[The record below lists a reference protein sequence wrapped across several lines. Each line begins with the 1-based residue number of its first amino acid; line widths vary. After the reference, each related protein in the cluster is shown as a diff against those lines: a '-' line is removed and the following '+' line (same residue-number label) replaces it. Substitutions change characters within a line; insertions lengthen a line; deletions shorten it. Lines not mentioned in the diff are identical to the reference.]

1 MVEDPT
7 GRSGELGSVT
17 SAAMVGCA
25 EQQPHRRGDTV
36 SDDPSSARRTGVS
49 TSPRTAA
56 MWVVVEE
63 VVLARADELQRPL
76 RVIDLGGGTGG
87 LAVPLAVAGHD
98 VTVVDPSP
106 DALAS
111 LRRRA
116 AEAQASSRVSAVQGD
131 ADTLSSLVS
140 RDQPD
145 LVLCHG
151 TLEYVDDAAATLAQV
166 AAVLPTGGI
175 LSLVVP
181 QRAAAV
187 VARALAGQFARA
199 KAVMDRPDGRWG
211 DADPMPRR
219 FDRASVTALLDTAG
233 LTTTRATA
241 YASSATWSP
250 QPRDSDAIVGHAG
263 PRARAVASH
272 PDFAVLAD
280 LGTSLH
286 VIATKA

>member
-1 MVEDPT
+1 MN
-7 GRSGELGSVT
+7 
-17 SAAMVGCA
+17 
-25 EQQPHRRGDTV
+25 
-36 SDDPSSARRTGVS
+36 DDPSSTRRTGVS

-56 MWVVVEE
+56 MWAVVDE
-63 VVLARADELQRPL
+63 VVQARADELGRPL

-131 ADTLSSLVS
+131 ADTLSSLVG

-151 TLEYVDDAAATLAQV
+151 TLEYVDDPEVTLAQV
-166 AAVLPTGGI
+166 AAVLPPGGI

-187 VARALAGQFARA
+187 LARALAGQFAQARA
-199 KAVMDRPDGRWG
+199 AMDRADGRWG
-211 DADPMPRR
+211 DADPVPRR
-219 FDRASVTALLDTAG
+219 FDRAGVLALLETAG
-233 LTTTRATA
+233 LTATRAHGIRLFSDLVPGA
-241 YASSATWSP
+241 LV
-250 QPRDSDAIVGHAG
+250 DSDAD
-263 PRARAVASH
+263 RAALLDLERAVATH
-272 PDFAVLAD
+272 PEFAVLAD

>member
-1 MVEDPT
+1 MTEDAT
-7 GRSGELGSVT
+7 I
-17 SAAMVGCA
+17 
-25 EQQPHRRGDTV
+25 
-36 SDDPSSARRTGVS
+36 ARRTGVS

-56 MWVVVEE
+56 MWAVVDE
-63 VVLARADELQRPL
+63 VVRARSAELGRPL
-76 RVIDLGGGTGG
+76 RVVDLGGGTGG

-131 ADTLSSLVS
+131 AETLASLVG
-140 RDQPD
+140 RDRPD

-151 TLEYVDDAAATLAQV
+151 TLEYVDDAESTLARI
-166 AAVLPTGGI
+166 ADVLAPGGI

-187 VARALAGQFARA
+187 LARAIAGQFAQARA
-199 KAVMDRPDGRWG
+199 VLDRADGRWG
-211 DADPMPRR
+211 DADPVPRR
-219 FDRASVTALLDTAG
+219 FDRASVRALVEAAG
-233 LTTTRATA
+233 FTTTRAHGIRIFTDLVP
-241 YASSATWSP
+241 SALV
-250 QPRDSDAIVGHAG
+250 DSDADRTALIELE
-263 PRARAVASH
+263 RAVSEH

-286 VIATKA
+286 VIATRS